1 MLVDRTGIE
10 PAVPV
15 GNTIS
20 GPLMV
25 DQLGVEPRSL
35 PRRPINFASQRR
47 LVFFGWCLGPDS
59 NRHALSGT
67 RLSTSRVYLISPPR
81 HNMVSVAGFEPA
93 VSSFPTKRIN
103 QTFPHTE
110 KLTKYWRKL
119 WDSNPR
125 TILRVAGFQGR
136 SIRPLCQTSFDLVDP
151 DGFEPPTYSL

>member
-93 VSSFPTKRIN
+93 VSWFPTKWIN

-110 KLTKYWRKL
+110 
-119 WDSNPR
+119 
-125 TILRVAGFQGR
+125 
-136 SIRPLCQTSFDLVDP
+136 
-151 DGFEPPTYSL
+151 

>member
-1 MLVDRTGIE
+1 MVDRTGIE

-93 VSSFPTKRIN
+93 VSWFPTKWIN

-110 KLTKYWRKL
+110 SNVFLQGTRSKTSKYWRKL

-125 TILRVAGFQGR
+125 TLFGVAGFQGR
-136 SIRPLCQTSFDLVDP
+136 SNRPLCQTSIN
-151 DGFEPPTYSL
+151 GGS